1 MMAPGD
7 DCDFD
12 DGISKGDDFDDGIDD
27 DDDFDDGIDDCKD
40 YRLHRCN
47 ASDH

>member
-1 MMAPGD
+1 MSVILLMASGD
-7 DCDFD
+7 D
-12 DGISKGDDFDDGIDD
+12 DDFDDGIGKG
-27 DDDFDDGIDDCKD
+27 DDFDDGIDDCKD

>member
-1 MMAPGD
+1 MSVILVIASGD
-7 DCDFD
+7 DV
-12 DGISKGDDFDDGIDD
+12 
-27 DDDFDDGIDDCKD
+27 DFDDGIDDCKD

>member
-1 MMAPGD
+1 MAGGNMLVSH
-7 DCDFD
+7 FYE
-12 DGISKGDDFDDGIDD
+12 GIDD